1 MDDYIKTIINGL
13 KSWVP
18 SCLSRL
24 ESSVS
29 GSLATMADKLTSL
42 SSKVQQAQT
51 TATNAQTTA
60 DNAQTTADNAKTTAN
75 QAKSTADNAQS
86 TANQAKTTAETKAYS
101 TLTTRGMFYLGHN
114 VAAND
119 QTLYPSVDA
128 VYSGTSQGDFFVWM
142 ANFISNNTKN
152 VQVSSVSVGSAV
164 YASFENLVT
173 INQGDIIRIR
183 KGESDSVWKAELVG
197 INLGYEALDTAYTE
211 GVNSL

>member
-1 MDDYIKTIINGL
+1 MDNYIKTIINGL
-13 KSWVP
+13 KSWVT

-60 DNAQTTADNAKTTAN
+60 DNAQ
-75 QAKSTADNAQS
+75 STAKQAQ
-86 TANQAKTTAETKAYS
+86 TKAYS
-101 TLTTRGMFYLGHN
+101 TLTTKGMFYLGHN
-114 VAAND
+114 VAANG
-119 QTLYPSVDA
+119 QTLYPFVDA

-142 ANFISNNTKN
+142 ANFISNDTKN

>member
-60 DNAQTTADNAKTTAN
+60 DNAKTTAN

-86 TANQAKTTAETKAYS
+86 TAKQAQTTAETKAYS
-101 TLTTRGMFYLGHN
+101 TLTTKGMFYLGHN
-114 VAAND
+114 VAANG
-119 QTLYPSVDA
+119 QTLYPFVNA

>member
-24 ESSVS
+24 ESSAS

-51 TATNAQTTA
+51 TATNAQ
-60 DNAQTTADNAKTTAN
+60 
-75 QAKSTADNAQS
+75 STAKQAQ
-86 TANQAKTTAETKAYS
+86 TTAETKAYS
-101 TLTTRGMFYLGHN
+101 TLTTKGMFYLGHN
-114 VAAND
+114 VAANG
-119 QTLYPSVDA
+119 QTLYPFVDA